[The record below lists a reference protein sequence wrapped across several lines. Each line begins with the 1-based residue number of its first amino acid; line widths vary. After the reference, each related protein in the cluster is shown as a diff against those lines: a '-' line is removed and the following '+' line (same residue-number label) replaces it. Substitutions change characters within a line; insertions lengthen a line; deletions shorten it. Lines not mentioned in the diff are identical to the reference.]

1 MRKTGKVEDAGKT
14 LKTCHDLPKRY
25 TILPDHKSMLSTLGQ
40 NVSRLQKRDTISSAV
55 FKNVSR
61 FT

>member
-1 MRKTGKVEDAGKT
+1 VLKRGKIEDAGKT
-14 LKTCHDLPKRY
+14 PKTCHDFPKRD
-25 TILPDHKSMLSTLGQ
+25 TILPDQKNMLSTLGQ

>member
-1 MRKTGKVEDAGKT
+1 MRKTGKIED
-14 LKTCHDLPKRY
+14 LKKCQKRD
-25 TILPDHKSMLSTLGQ
+25 TILPDKKNMLSTLGQ

-55 FKNVSR
+55 FENVSR